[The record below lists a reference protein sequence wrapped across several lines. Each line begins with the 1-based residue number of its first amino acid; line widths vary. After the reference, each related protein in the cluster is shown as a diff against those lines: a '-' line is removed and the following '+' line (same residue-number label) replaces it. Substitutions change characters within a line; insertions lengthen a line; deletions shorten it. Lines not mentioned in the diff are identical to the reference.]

1 MIRKKDTKIL
11 VENWRNFLKESVAT
25 EETLYQTKPPT
36 FSVEKI
42 TSDEGESRRIQYYDN
57 LYRSVIETCTDL
69 DGNIDIEKLS
79 DSIASLQKEISGEKV
94 NIPDYGPYRGKI
106 KDFERDIDSM
116 EDKASSS
123 SIGTLSKKTG
133 FTTLGALSDKDPK
146 HAFSIDSA
154 KDDQMRINQR
164 ELELMQDL
172 LDKLEA
178 VKSSL

>member
-1 MIRKKDTKIL
+1 MNRKEFNLLIESWK
-11 VENWRNFLKESVAT
+11 NFLNESAST
-25 EETLYQTKPPT
+25 EETLYQTKQPT

-42 TSDEGESRRIQYYDN
+42 TSDEGESRRIQYYDD

>member
-1 MIRKKDTKIL
+1 MNRKEFNLLIESWK
-11 VENWRNFLKESVAT
+11 NFLNESEST

-42 TSDEGESRRIQYYDN
+42 TSDEGESRRIQYYDD

-106 KDFERDIDSM
+106 KDFERNIDSM

-133 FTTLGALSDKDPK
+133 VTTLGALSDKDPK